1 MEPFEKVTLHLR
13 PLSKEGTFIE
23 TRLTTGKRTAQ
34 ARRFVQL
41 EKKAS
46 EKIVGSI
53 FRTIF
58 APPFEGSSL
67 QNVAREI
74 VGRFS
79 SKSFEE
85 TCKQTYLCR
94 PLLTEHLKEAD
105 SSADIDKRSLT

>member
-1 MEPFEKVTLHLR
+1 MDGSGP
-13 PLSKEGTFIE
+13 TF
-23 TRLTTGKRTAQ
+23 LP
-34 ARRFVQL
+34 AR
-41 EKKAS
+41 KKSHRKDCGLNISNYLCA
-46 EKIVGSI
+46 
-53 FRTIF
+53 
-58 APPFEGSSL
+58 PFEGSSL
-67 QNVAREI
+67 ENAAREI

>member
-1 MEPFEKVTLHLR
+1 M
-13 PLSKEGTFIE
+13 
-23 TRLTTGKRTAQ
+23 AQ
-34 ARRFVQL
+34 AGRFSQL
-41 EKKAS
+41 EKKTTQ
-46 EKIVGSI
+46 KIVGWK

-67 QNVAREI
+67 QNVARKN
-74 VGRFS
+74 VDRFS

-105 SSADIDKRSLT
+105 SSVDIDKRSLT

>member
-1 MEPFEKVTLHLR
+1 MEITNPHFER
-13 PLSKEGTFIE
+13 
-23 TRLTTGKRTAQ
+23 
-34 ARRFVQL
+34 L
-41 EKKAS
+41 EKKS
-46 EKIVGSI
+46 HKNIVGGKI
-53 FRTIF
+53 RTIF

-67 QNVAREI
+67 QNVARKN

-105 SSADIDKRSLT
+105 SSVDIDKRSLT